1 MLSWTGIAQTS
12 FLVLLMAGILLL
24 LAALAD
30 GRERFVCFPSKLPR
44 GMKCCLSAAA
54 LMGAGLLFAV
64 LRTPP
69 AATAQASGLLLLA
82 LFCGGAGLLS
92 LSFANRVGIT
102 RKQPLVALHGS
113 GQGKGEPAV
122 MHPLS
127 PGRRIAALCIGSA
140 ALLLYLVLL
149 VSVLLIYGR

>member
-1 MLSWTGIAQTS
+1 MLGWTGIAQTS

-30 GRERFVCFPSKLPR
+30 GRERFVCFPSRLPR

-64 LRTPP
+64 LRIPP
-69 AATAQASGLLLLA
+69 AATAQASGLLLPA
-82 LFCGGAGLLS
+82 LLCGGAGLLS
-92 LSFANRVGIT
+92 LSFASRGGIV
-102 RKQPLVALHGS
+102 RKRPLAALPGS
-113 GQGKGEPAV
+113 GQGKGEPAAA
-122 MHPLS
+122 HPLS
-127 PGRRIAALCIGSA
+127 PGRRTAALCIGAA

-149 VSVLLIYGR
+149 VSVLLLYGR